1 MSREDATLCRD
12 NNISGGPNNS
22 NVPSQNIA
30 LDLYLLEE
38 HSDSKSLLLR
48 QLTSYLKKEN
58 NIHFAYNV
66 TTTLRGGRGTRDNA
80 ECENAHLLRWLG
92 RKPNFDLTNVTYTA
106 LVATLLIYRMCS
118 FAIVQDGTRKVV
130 GWHAVPAYFDVFGG
144 SWGIWPV
151 TNTNLNKIMY
161 LSIAFET
168 YGETSNALKTA
179 QDALKLWRCKW
190 LSISLIASRNVNLL
204 RVERYI

>member
-58 NIHFAYNV
+58 NIHFACNV

-80 ECENAHLLRWLG
+80 ECENAQFRLLRCHSLG

-144 SWGIWPV
+144 SWGI
-151 TNTNLNKIMY
+151 
-161 LSIAFET
+161 
-168 YGETSNALKTA
+168 
-179 QDALKLWRCKW
+179 
-190 LSISLIASRNVNLL
+190 
-204 RVERYI
+204 

>member
-1 MSREDATLCRD
+1 MSREEATLCRD

-48 QLTSYLKKEN
+48 QLTSYFKKEN
-58 NIHFAYNV
+58 NIYFARNV

-80 ECENAHLLRWLG
+80 ECENAQFRLLRCHSLG

-118 FAIVQDGTRKVV
+118 SASYEMELERLLGGMPSLHTLMSLEDR
-130 GWHAVPAYFDVFGG
+130 GG
-144 SWGIWPV
+144 S
-151 TNTNLNKIMY
+151 
-161 LSIAFET
+161 
-168 YGETSNALKTA
+168 
-179 QDALKLWRCKW
+179 DR
-190 LSISLIASRNVNLL
+190 SLIPISIR
-204 RVERYI
+204 

>member
-48 QLTSYLKKEN
+48 QLTSYLKKK
-58 NIHFAYNV
+58 NV
-66 TTTLRGGRGTRDNA
+66 TTTLRGGRGPRDNA
-80 ECENAHLLRWLG
+80 ECENAQFRLLRCHSLG

-118 FAIVQDGTRKVV
+118 FAIVRDGTRKVV

-144 SWGIWPV
+144 TWGI
-151 TNTNLNKIMY
+151 
-161 LSIAFET
+161 
-168 YGETSNALKTA
+168 
-179 QDALKLWRCKW
+179 
-190 LSISLIASRNVNLL
+190 
-204 RVERYI
+204 